1 MGDSKSEE
9 LIPTVDLNQQIIIET
24 QGLTREFGDTLA
36 VDSLDLSIRRGELFG
51 LVGPDGAGKTTT
63 LRLLTG
69 LLKITSGSG
78 SLAGFDLATQ
88 PEEIKHHIGYMAQEF
103 SLYSELTVLENL
115 HFFSELYDVAA
126 EEFAIRSERLLEF
139 AALSPFKDRRAN
151 HLSGGM
157 QKKLALACTLIHEP
171 EILMLDEPTTGV
183 DPISRR
189 EFWDILAELYLGGT
203 TIVIST
209 PYMDE
214 ADRCSRVGLMYEG
227 RMIVCDN
234 PEAIRGRLE
243 GEVIQVRSDDWQAA
257 RVVLGG
263 LPGILETQSYG
274 ESIHLLVDSAET
286 RIPEVQLALEE
297 NGVGIRE
304 IRSAPPRMEEAFIS
318 IIRKLAADED
328 APEKP

>member
-1 MGDSKSEE
+1 S
-9 LIPTVDLNQQIIIET
+9 NQPIIIET
-24 QGLTREFGDTLA
+24 QGLTREFGNTLA

-78 SLAGFDLATQ
+78 NLAGFDLATQ
-88 PEEIKHHIGYMAQEF
+88 PEEIKRHIGYMAQEF

-139 AALSPFKDRRAN
+139 AALSPFKNRRAK

-203 TIVIST
+203 TIVVST

-227 RMIVCDN
+227 RMVVCDN
-234 PEAIRGRLE
+234 PEAIRGQLE
-243 GEVIQVRSDDWQAA
+243 GEVVQVRSDDWQAA
-257 RVVLGG
+257 RIVLEK

-274 ESIHLLVDSAET
+274 EAIHLLVDSAAK
-286 RIPEVQLALEE
+286 RIPEVRLALEE
-297 NGVGIRE
+297 NGVGIME
-304 IRSAPPRMEEAFIS
+304 IRPSPPRMEEAFIS
-318 IIRKLAADED
+318 IIRKLAAHED
-328 APEKP
+328 APEKL

>member
-1 MGDSKSEE
+1 MGNSKSEG
-9 LIPTVDLNQQIIIET
+9 LIPTVNSNQQIIIET
-24 QGLTREFGDTLA
+24 QGLTREFGNTLA
-36 VDSLDLSIRRGELFG
+36 VDALDLSIRRGELFG

-88 PEEIKHHIGYMAQEF
+88 PEEIKRHIGYMAQEF

-115 HFFSELYDVAA
+115 RFFAELFDVAA
-126 EEFAIRSERLLEF
+126 EDFALRSEHLLEF
-139 AALSPFKDRRAN
+139 AALSPFRNRRAD

-171 EILMLDEPTTGV
+171 EILILDEPTTGV

-203 TIVIST
+203 TIVVST

-227 RMIVCDN
+227 RMVVCDN
-234 PEAIRGRLE
+234 PETIRGRLE

-257 RVVLGG
+257 RVVLEG
-263 LPGILETQSYG
+263 LTGILETQSYG
-274 ESIHLLVDSAET
+274 EAIHLLVDSAEK

-318 IIRKLAADED
+318 IIRKLAALEN

>member
-9 LIPTVDLNQQIIIET
+9 LTSTVNSNQPIIIET
-24 QGLTREFGDTLA
+24 QGLTREFGNTLA

-88 PEEIKHHIGYMAQEF
+88 PEEIKRHIGYMAQEF

-126 EEFAIRSERLLEF
+126 DEFAIRSERLLEF

-183 DPISRR
+183 DPSRGESSGISWLN
-189 EFWDILAELYLGGT
+189 F
-203 TIVIST
+203 IS
-209 PYMDE
+209 
-214 ADRCSRVGLMYEG
+214 VGQPLSS
-227 RMIVCDN
+227 
-234 PEAIRGRLE
+234 ARL
-243 GEVIQVRSDDWQAA
+243 IWMRPTA
-257 RVVLGG
+257 VLGW
-263 LPGILETQSYG
+263 
-274 ESIHLLVDSAET
+274 V
-286 RIPEVQLALEE
+286 
-297 NGVGIRE
+297 
-304 IRSAPPRMEEAFIS
+304 
-318 IIRKLAADED
+318 
-328 APEKP
+328 

>member
-1 MGDSKSEE
+1 VIS
-9 LIPTVDLNQQIIIET
+9 NQQIIIET
-24 QGLTREFGDTLA
+24 QGLTREFGNTLA
-36 VDSLDLSIRRGELFG
+36 VDSLDMSIRRGELFG

-88 PEEIKHHIGYMAQEF
+88 PEEIKRHIGYMAQEF

-115 HFFSELYDVAA
+115 HFFSELYDVDA

-139 AALSPFKDRRAN
+139 AALSSFKERRAN

-203 TIVIST
+203 TIVVST

-227 RMIVCDN
+227 RMVVCDS
-234 PEAIRGRLE
+234 PEAIRNQLE
-243 GEVIQVRSDDWQAA
+243 GEVVQVRSDDWQAA

-274 ESIHLLVDSAET
+274 ESIHLLVDSAEK

-318 IIRKLAADED
+318 IIRKLAAPED